1 MATQS
6 ESIRAALTE
15 IGSDVAALKKLVQR
29 LVEAHAS
36 QTSYDHAVITAM
48 ATGSAAAASAATASD
63 EASEAAA
70 EEVVQN
76 KYFQTE

>member
-6 ESIRAALTE
+6 ESIQAALTE
-15 IGSDVAALKKLVQR
+15 IGSDVAALKKLVQQ
-29 LVEAHAS
+29 LVEAHES
-36 QTSYDHAVITAM
+36 QISYDQAVITAM
-48 ATGSAAAASAATASD
+48 ATGSAASAATASD
-63 EASEAAA
+63 ETSEAAA

>member
-15 IGSDVAALKKLVQR
+15 IGSDVAALKKLVQQ
-29 LVEAHAS
+29 LVEAHKS
-36 QTSYDHAVITAM
+36 QISYDQAVITAM
-48 ATGSAAAASAATASD
+48 ASGSAASAATASD